1 MFDKTKYFTR
11 RQAARVLGV
20 TTASLGK
27 IADAAG
33 IRRHRLPG
41 HSREYLDKQA
51 IQRLADQ
58 FKVGQAS

>member
-1 MFDKTKYFTR
+1 MDRTKYVSR
-11 RQAARVLGV
+11 RQASKLLGV
-20 TTASLGK
+20 TTTSLGK

-33 IRRHRLPG
+33 ISRHRLPG

-51 IQRLADQ
+51 VQRLADQ

>member
-1 MFDKTKYFTR
+1 MDRTKYVSR
-11 RQAARVLGV
+11 RQASKLLGV

-33 IRRHRLPG
+33 ISRHRLPG

-51 IQRLADQ
+51 VQRLADQ

>member
-1 MFDKTKYFTR
+1 MDRTRYVSR
-11 RQAARVLGV
+11 RQASKLLGV

-33 IRRHRLPG
+33 ISRHRLPG

-51 IQRLADQ
+51 VQRLADQ